1 MADGREN
8 PSSASNHQYNKF
20 LIVDGGEYRWKGT
33 FEQLE
38 TYFADNLPGAGSWS
52 SPSGGVKLFTAK
64 DFQIKWQRSKKLV
77 IVRDTSD
84 MYILKFF
91 TQATVNDNTSP
102 FNGPDADSNRVAAE
116 VEMAPVACPA
126 NSLEAAINN
135 KLDYVI
141 KALDDFKLITNLQ
154 VENKKLKESLEDLS
168 NRHNNLLCVASD
180 LNTRI
185 KDLENERSSV
195 LTAVKLIYCDK
206 NIHAVAEPTKNFS
219 DSDSDQ
225 PGILSNLNEPTNIPV
240 IDLEKREENES
251 AKYNSAPVK
260 SKHKGKGKKKSKS
273 GSSTNCDNDSIV
285 DHHCAKSP
293 TDPSNSA
300 NSAPVK
306 SKQKGKG
313 KKKSKSGSSTNC
325 DNDSIVDH
333 HCAKSP
339 TDPSNNAVIPNQGDH
354 DDNYHNNSMQNHSLH
369 DNQNTNMNTTKSDKK
384 VTVIAGDSIVKNL
397 HGWRLS
403 DMNNHVVVKS
413 FAGATIEDMEDYLK
427 PVIRKEPES
436 IILHVGTNDLKN
448 LSPKQVANGIA
459 NLGSQI
465 SEESPN
471 TNIMLSSIILRTDN
485 PQLAAKAAEANKLIN
500 SLCSKNKWKFI
511 NHSSINS
518 SCLNS
523 RGLHLNRK
531 GTSYVAKNL
540 SQFITSK

>member
-1 MADGREN
+1 M
-8 PSSASNHQYNKF
+8 
-20 LIVDGGEYRWKGT
+20 
-33 FEQLE
+33 
-38 TYFADNLPGAGSWS
+38 
-52 SPSGGVKLFTAK
+52 
-64 DFQIKWQRSKKLV
+64 
-77 IVRDTSD
+77 
-84 MYILKFF
+84 
-91 TQATVNDNTSP
+91 NDNTSP
-102 FNGPDADSNRVAAE
+102 FISPDADSNRVAAE
-116 VEMAPVACPA
+116 VEMAPEACPA
-126 NSLEAAINN
+126 NSFEVAINN

-141 KALDDFKLITNLQ
+141 KALNDFNLITNLQ

-185 KDLENERSSV
+185 KNLENERSSL

-206 NIHAVAEPTKNFS
+206 NIHAVAEPIKNF
-219 DSDSDQ
+219 SDSDQ
-225 PGILSNLNEPTNIPV
+225 PGILSNLNESSNIPV
-240 IDLEKREENES
+240 IDLKKREENEP
-251 AKYNSAPVK
+251 AKY
-260 SKHKGKGKKKSKS
+260 
-273 GSSTNCDNDSIV
+273 
-285 DHHCAKSP
+285 
-293 TDPSNSA
+293 

-325 DNDSIVDH
+325 DNDSIVDQ

-339 TDPSNNAVIPNQGDH
+339 TNPANNAVIPNQGDH
-354 DDNYHNNSMQNHSLH
+354 DDNYHNNSMQSHSLH

-384 VTVIAGDSIVKNL
+384 VTVIAGDSIIKNL

-413 FAGATIEDMEDYLK
+413 FPGATIEDMEDYLK
-427 PVIRKEPES
+427 PMIRKEPES

-471 TNIMLSSIILRTDN
+471 TNIVLSSIILRADN

-511 NHSSINS
+511 NHFSINS

>member
-1 MADGREN
+1 
-8 PSSASNHQYNKF
+8 
-20 LIVDGGEYRWKGT
+20 
-33 FEQLE
+33 
-38 TYFADNLPGAGSWS
+38 
-52 SPSGGVKLFTAK
+52 
-64 DFQIKWQRSKKLV
+64 
-77 IVRDTSD
+77 
-84 MYILKFF
+84 
-91 TQATVNDNTSP
+91 
-102 FNGPDADSNRVAAE
+102 
-116 VEMAPVACPA
+116 
-126 NSLEAAINN
+126 
-135 KLDYVI
+135 
-141 KALDDFKLITNLQ
+141 
-154 VENKKLKESLEDLS
+154 
-168 NRHNNLLCVASD
+168 
-180 LNTRI
+180 
-185 KDLENERSSV
+185 
-195 LTAVKLIYCDK
+195 
-206 NIHAVAEPTKNFS
+206 
-219 DSDSDQ
+219 
-225 PGILSNLNEPTNIPV
+225 
-240 IDLEKREENES
+240 
-251 AKYNSAPVK
+251 
-260 SKHKGKGKKKSKS
+260 
-273 GSSTNCDNDSIV
+273 
-285 DHHCAKSP
+285 
-293 TDPSNSA
+293 
-300 NSAPVK
+300 
-306 SKQKGKG
+306 
-313 KKKSKSGSSTNC
+313 
-325 DNDSIVDH
+325 
-333 HCAKSP
+333 
-339 TDPSNNAVIPNQGDH
+339 
-354 DDNYHNNSMQNHSLH
+354 MQSHSLH

-471 TNIMLSSIILRTDN
+471 TNIVLSSIILRTDN